1 MRRVSR
7 PQTMIFRSA
16 GNSARQPNLVWLGAA
31 LAAGYWLLE
40 SILHAYVFG
49 EQPLAQTLAGMHD
62 PNELWMR
69 ALVSLL
75 LVSFGWIANRLF
87 AAERSA
93 HEDTR
98 RLHRLLEFADTLRLR
113 DPSVQGVT
121 GRHAVPPDDLTLKQ
135 DDIASLTR
143 LLWDLSRFLE
153 SRFNELYALLQLTHQ
168 INMGLLLDE
177 VMDRAYASLRAILP
191 YDRLG
196 VALVDDDGELVR
208 ARWARTECPRVML
221 GPGYSARLEG
231 SSLQGILASGEP
243 RIIDDLPAHLRAH
256 PGSESTRLMVEEGIR
271 SSLTCPLVSSGRA
284 IGFMFFS
291 SRRVRAYERV
301 HVEIFK
307 LIAGHLSI
315 VVEKSHLYQQIL
327 REKLHSESLLLNVIP
342 ERIADRLKA
351 GEQPI
356 ADFLPATNIVFLDI
370 VGFTGL
376 ASRFPPEAV
385 LRLLQ
390 DVFLTLDEL
399 CDEHGVEKIKTVGD
413 EYLAISGPAHS
424 GRGGLRNLAEFALEA
439 LAAMAAL
446 RDPEG
451 APVRVRIG
459 MHSGPVVAGVIGQ
472 KKFAY
477 DVWGDA
483 VNTASR
489 METYGEAGRIHVTR
503 EVYDELKDQYV
514 FEERGE
520 IDVKGK
526 GPMSTYFLTG
536 RRAPCG
542 PRPASAAPPELQPH
556 KLEAMREEHA
566 LTLDHLALLAQAIRA
581 PRSAREAALPRYRA
595 LLRMLLGDLENTVE
609 NHFRFE
615 EQHLFTVLC
624 DAGHSGLAASL
635 HAEHEDLRE
644 ATRPLLGHLH
654 HALVEDLSD
663 EEWASFGKLT
673 SALIDKHHAHM
684 QREETEMLPV
694 LAGVAQRVAAPA

>member
-1 MRRVSR
+1 MTTRGAGATARR
-7 PQTMIFRSA
+7 
-16 GNSARQPNLVWLGAA
+16 PNLIWLGVA
-31 LAAGYWLLE
+31 LAAAYWLLE

-49 EQPLAQTLAGMHD
+49 DEPLAQTLTGMHD

-69 ALVSLL
+69 SLVALL
-75 LVSFGWIANRLF
+75 LVLFGWVANRLF
-87 AAERSA
+87 AAERG
-93 HEDTR
+93 TR
-98 RLHRLLEFADTLRLR
+98 ENTLRLHHLLEFADTLQLR
-113 DPSVQGVT
+113 DPAVQGVNV
-121 GRHAVPPDDLTLKQ
+121 RHDAPPDDLTLKQ

-177 VMDRAYASLRAILP
+177 VMDKAYASLHAILP

-196 VALVDDDGELVR
+196 VALIDDDGDTVR
-208 ARWARTECPRVML
+208 ARWARTECPRMML
-221 GPGYSARLEG
+221 GPGFSARLEG
-231 SSLQGILASGEP
+231 SSLQGVLASGEP
-243 RIIDDLPAHLRAH
+243 RIIDDLAAYLRAH
-256 PGSESTRLMVEEGIR
+256 PRSETTRLMVEEGIR
-271 SSLTCPLVSSGRA
+271 SSLTCPLISSGRA
-284 IGFMFFS
+284 IGLMFFS
-291 SRRVRAYERV
+291 SRSARAYERV
-301 HVEIFK
+301 HVEVFR

-315 VVEKSHLYQQIL
+315 VVEKSNLYQQIL

-342 ERIADRLKA
+342 ERISDRLKA

-390 DVFLTLDEL
+390 DVFLTLDDL

-424 GRGGLRNLAEFALEA
+424 GRGGLRNLADFALA
-439 LAAMAAL
+439 AVAAMAAL

-451 APVRVRIG
+451 APVRMRIG
-459 MHSGPVVAGVIGQ
+459 MHCGPVVAGVIGQ

-489 METYGEAGRIHVTR
+489 MESYGEAGRIHVTH
-503 EVYDELKDQYV
+503 EVYDALKDQYL

-526 GPMSTYFLTG
+526 GPMATYFLTG

-542 PRPASAAPPELQPH
+542 PRPANAAPPELQPH

-566 LTLDHLALLAQAIRA
+566 TTLDHLALLAQAIRA

-595 LLRMLLGDLENTVE
+595 LLRMLLADLEDAVE
-609 NHFRFE
+609 DHFRFE

-624 DAGHSGLAASL
+624 DAGHPGLASSL
-635 HAEHEDLRE
+635 NAEHQDLRE
-644 ATRPLLGHLH
+644 ATRPLLGLLH
-654 HALVEDLSD
+654 HALVDDLSD
-663 EEWASFGKLT
+663 DEWANFGNLT
-673 SALIDKHHAHM
+673 GALIEKHRAHM

-694 LAGVAQRVAAPA
+694 LDAVAQRLSAPA